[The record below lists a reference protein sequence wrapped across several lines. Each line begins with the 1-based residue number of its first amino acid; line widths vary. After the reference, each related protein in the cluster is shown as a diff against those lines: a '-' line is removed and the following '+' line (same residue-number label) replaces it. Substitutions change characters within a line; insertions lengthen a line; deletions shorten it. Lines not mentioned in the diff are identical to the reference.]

1 MRKRLV
7 QVAVMA
13 LCLISFAGYAWAQA
27 YTGRVDITAKDG
39 TGAVLPGVDGRIWRV
54 CRPGVQ

>member
-13 LCLISFAGYAWAQA
+13 LCLISFAGFAQA
-27 YTGRVDITAKDG
+27 QVFTGRIDITAKDG
-39 TGAVLPGVDGRIWRV
+39 TGAVLPGVTVELRV
-54 CRPGVQ
+54 CRRATQ